1 MRGKCRNKVK
11 REQREQRL
19 RLREN
24 FGQILKEDAVQ
35 NAKRE
40 HRIWWP
46 GQVVG
51 EG

>member
-1 MRGKCRNKVK
+1 MYYLRGKCRNKVK
-11 REQREQRL
+11 REQG
-19 RLREN
+19 EN
-24 FGQILKEDAVQ
+24 VGQILKEDAGQ